1 MSNIKNQ
8 KSGAGYTLI
17 EILVAVAIFF
27 IILAGPASFL
37 TTSLR
42 AQMRALSSREV
53 VDNSSYA
60 LEYVSRVLRMARR
73 APSQTCIPASRNYNN
88 PGADVSK
95 IRFLNYQFLCQEFSL
110 SNGQLGEKK
119 STDDS
124 SSNFG
129 SFVPL
134 ISDDLEITLLKFQL
148 SGETQ
153 TDDLQ
158 PKVTIV
164 FESRKKGQAATKTII
179 QTSVSQRDL
188 DVE

>member
-1 MSNIKNQ
+1 MSNKTKN
-8 KSGAGYTLI
+8 GGYTLI

-60 LEYVSRVLRMARR
+60 LEYVSRALRMVRK

-88 PGADVSK
+88 TGNDVSK
-95 IRFLNYQFLCQEFSL
+95 IRFLNYQNKCQEFSL
-110 SNGQLGEKK
+110 LDGQLGENK
-119 STDDS
+119 SPDDS
-124 SSNFG
+124 SSNFTG
-129 SFVPL
+129 FVPL
-134 ISDDLEITLLKFQL
+134 TSDDLEITALKFQI
-148 SGETQ
+148 SGDAQ
-153 TDDLQ
+153 NDKLQ
-158 PKVTIV
+158 PKVTII
-164 FESRKKGQAATKTII
+164 FENRKKGQSAIKTRV